1 MNWIVED
8 NADVT
13 AYTLPDVL
21 DRAVLGDCL
30 TVMRKLPD
38 EIADLVFVDPPYF
51 LQLPNRKLV
60 RWSGTVVQGVNEG
73 WDRFASFA
81 EYDAFTRAWLTEV
94 RRLMKPQATV
104 WVIGTYHNIFRLG
117 AILQDL
123 GFWILNDV
131 VWVKSNPVPNFRQVR
146 FTNATETLI
155 WAVKDK
161 GEKGYTIN
169 FDAVKSFGLGKVG
182 ANVWQL
188 PVCAGKERVKGPD
201 GKKLHPTQKPERLLE
216 RVILTSSA
224 EGDVV
229 LDPMAGVGTT
239 GLVARWQGR
248 HFVMI
253 EQDARYVAAI
263 EQRLT
268 ESSMECNVPD
278 VAADG
283 EQSL

>member
-1 MNWIVED
+1 MNCIVED
-8 NADVT
+8 RADRG
-13 AYTLPDVL
+13 AYALGDVL
-21 DRAVLGDCL
+21 DRVVLGDCL
-30 TVMRKLPD
+30 EVMRKLPG
-38 EIADLVFVDPPYF
+38 EIADLIFVDPPYF

-60 RWSGTVVQGVNEG
+60 RWSGTVVEGVNEG

-81 EYDAFTRAWLTEV
+81 EYDAFSEAWLSEA
-94 RRLMKPQATV
+94 RRLMKPKATL

-155 WAVKDK
+155 WAIRDK
-161 GEKGYTIN
+161 KTKGYTIN
-169 FDAVKSFGLGKVG
+169 FDAVKASGLGKVG

-188 PVCAGKERVKGPD
+188 PVCAGKERIKGAD

-224 EGDVV
+224 PGDVL

-239 GLVARWQGR
+239 GLVARRLGR
-248 HFVMI
+248 HVVMI
-253 EQDARYVAAI
+253 EKDERYVAAI
-263 EQRLT
+263 ERRLT
-268 ESSMECNVPD
+268 ET
-278 VAADG
+278 
-283 EQSL
+283 